1 MRFVYFRCFMNAT
14 YIIYVCTII
23 LIAAFFGLNEYKET
37 LVRERIKSLEDHVD
51 VLEDELTKL
60 KYFK

>member
-1 MRFVYFRCFMNAT
+1 MNAT